1 MTKHD
6 KLAAIKRNLLRNKA
20 IQFGEVVEKS
30 EAKSIERAIDLD
42 PTTTTRVV
50 NAWLAEFGAVWN
62 TFNFCRYYLMAKK
75 LGINMLDD
83 HMLMDQGAIVDDVSV
98 KIFSWTNAGARAHRT
113 IKSFEDTHLGSLTK
127 KELEQLFY
135 TCVYHLPIDF
145 SDKDA
150 WQPLLDTVEATVER
164 VFKRFHPDIPAVE
177 NNGSEDATAVFT
189 RHIYGAPEE
198 DMGTPYSIWDD
209 IKSMFSWSKK

>member
-1 MTKHD
+1 MSKHD
-6 KLAAIKRNLLRNKA
+6 KLAAIKRNYLKNLAIQKVVPGDDRFEIDVNKA
-20 IQFGEVVEKS
+20 IN
-30 EAKSIERAIDLD
+30 LD
-42 PTTTTRVV
+42 PIITTRLVT
-50 NAWLAEFGAVWN
+50 AWLEKHC
-62 TFNFCRYYLMAKK
+62 TKYTQFNWGWYYLMANK
-75 LGINMLDD
+75 LGVSLLDD
-83 HMLMDQGAIVDDVSV
+83 TMVLSQGIIVDGKTTKV
-98 KIFSWTNAGARAHRT
+98 FSWTNLGAASQRT
-113 IKSFEDTHLGSLTK
+113 IKAFENEELSELTRP
-127 KELEQLFY
+127 ELEKLFY
-135 TCVYHLPIDF
+135 TCIYHLPIDF

-189 RHIYGAPEE
+189 RHIYGPPEE